1 MSWRHTRSFHTAG
14 AAAAGRTITV
24 VRHMDKNRPKPETHE
39 LAERR
44 VRALELRKMGWTYQS
59 IGKALN
65 VSTTQARR
73 DVRRVLDKRIKHD
86 QGNVAEQRQLELERV
101 EMVLTSLAKKVRE
114 GDTAAIDRWLK
125 ASDIRRRLLGLD
137 ADKDGSTAPVIK
149 FLDLSIEHS

>member
-1 MSWRHTRSFHTAG
+1 
-14 AAAAGRTITV
+14 
-24 VRHMDKNRPKPETHE
+24 MDKNRPKPQTPK
-39 LAERR
+39 LADRR

-59 IGKALN
+59 IGKAMG

-73 DVRRVLDKRIKHD
+73 DVRRVLEERVKHD
-86 QGNVAEQRQLELERV
+86 QNHVAEQRQLELERV
-101 EMVLTSLAKKVRE
+101 EMVLTSLAKRVRD

-137 ADKDGSTAPVIK
+137 ADNGEATTPQIK